1 MTTLRL
7 DRVSFHH
14 TTIDT
19 TVVAKDTDKGTGLSA
34 LRSWVME
41 QDAETIAVGDSE
53 ADLPMFRA
61 ATRSFAPAQIDCAR
75 QARLLGCQIARHSYQ
90 RGLLDIAR
98 LLVHP
103 DGRRCERCS
112 EVGNTSRINKVL
124 FLELLQAADQTQTA
138 NLVSALFDISTFVS

>member
-1 MTTLRL
+1 MPRQSLLATL
-7 DRVSFHH
+7 
-14 TTIDT
+14 
-19 TVVAKDTDKGTGLSA
+19 
-34 LRSWVME
+34 
-41 QDAETIAVGDSE
+41 E

-61 ATRSFAPAQIDCAR
+61 ATRSFGPAQIDCAR

-103 DGRRCERCS
+103 DGSRCERCS

-124 FLELLQAADQTQTA
+124 FLELLQAADQTQAA
-138 NLVSALFDISTFVS
+138 NLVKALLDPQLFSTFVT